1 MLQVGLLVGISR
13 APVFECCCGMIK
25 EHAWSMALLRFHGAA
40 VGGPVDGRA
49 GGSQAG
55 ISGAECHASF
65 H

>member
-1 MLQVGLLVGISR
+1 
-13 APVFECCCGMIK
+13 MIK